1 LNLLLDT
8 NILIDQLRGLP
19 KAIDYGKILP
29 RETSISTISVAE
41 LFAGVRSAQE
51 RQKIKQL
58 IQTYNI
64 LSFDNEAAELAGDYL
79 QKFYRS
85 HSVDIADAAIAAT
98 AKLHKLELV
107 TLNIKHFPMFSKLR
121 KPY

>member
-1 LNLLLDT
+1 
-8 NILIDQLRGLP
+8 
-19 KAIDYGKILP
+19 
-29 RETSISTISVAE
+29 VAE

-58 IQTYNI
+58 TQTYNI
-64 LSFDNEAAELAGDYL
+64 LSFDSEAAELAGDYL